1 MKLKSRRAV
10 VTGGGRGIGAAVARA
25 LAAEGAA
32 VVVSARS
39 RGEIDRVA
47 TEVSGRA
54 LPCDV
59 TDPESVRGLAADAG
73 PADILVNSAGIAT
86 SAPVKSLPLEE
97 WNRTIAVN
105 ATGTFLC
112 TQAFLPGMVERRWGR
127 VVNVASVAAQ
137 AGAPYI
143 AAYAASKH
151 AVLGFTRCAAAEVA
165 GRGVTVNAVC
175 PGYVDTEM
183 TRANLERIR
192 AKTGLAPDEALQT
205 ILRASGQER
214 LFTAEEVARAVLDLC
229 MEEAASINGQAVT
242 LDGRSPTAMTHEIVN
257 PESLGAPSGYS
268 NGILAPRGGRVLF
281 VAGQTGPGGDFA
293 AQFERALQNVVEVVR
308 KAGGKPEHVARLT
321 IYVTDREK
329 YAAARPDIGKV
340 YRQVMGG
347 HYPAMAMIEVKGLF
361 DPRALVEL
369 EATAVLP

>member
-1 MKLKSRRAV
+1 MRLSGKRAV

-39 RGEIDRVA
+39 RGEVERVA
-47 TEVSGRA
+47 AEVSGRA
-54 LPCDV
+54 VPCDV
-59 TDPESVRGLAADAG
+59 TDPESVRRLAADAG
-73 PADILVNSAGIAT
+73 PADILVNSAGVAT

-105 ATGTFLC
+105 ATGTFLS
-112 TQAFLPGMVERRWGR
+112 TQAFLPGMAERRWGR
-127 VVNVASVAAQ
+127 VVNVASVAALG
-137 AGAPYI
+137 GAPYI

-151 AVLGFTRCAAAEVA
+151 AVLGFTRCAAAEVE

-192 AKTGLAPDEALQT
+192 AKTGLAPEQALEA
-205 ILRASGQER
+205 ILRANRQER
-214 LFTAEEVARAVLDLC
+214 LLTAEEVARAVLDLC
-229 MEEAASINGQAVT
+229 GEDAGAINGQAVT

-257 PESLGAPSGYS
+257 PESLGAPRGYS
-268 NGILAPRGGRVLF
+268 HGVLAARGGRALF
-281 VAGQTGPGGDFA
+281 VAGQTAPGGDFA
-293 AQFERALQNVVEVVR
+293 AQFERALRNVIEVVR
-308 KAGGKPEHVARLT
+308 KAGGKPEDVARLT
-321 IYVTDREK
+321 IYVTDREQ
-329 YAAARPDIGKV
+329 YAAARPEIGEA
-340 YRQVMGG
+340 YRKVMGK

-361 DPRALVEL
+361 DPGSLVEL